1 MISSLITLMDWICES
16 IWIHGMVFIVVIVL
30 IAGCIS
36 YALSWLT
43 NITIKI
49 KHETISP
56 SVNLKKDD
64 TKNDE

>member
-1 MISSLITLMDWICES
+1 MTSLITLMNWICES
-16 IWIHGMVFIVVIVL
+16 IFIHCMVFMIVIVL

-43 NITIKI
+43 NITITI
-49 KHETISP
+49 KHETVSP

-64 TKNDE
+64 TKKDE